1 MGIQMQVCQ
10 LESMWFPYKHCL
22 CWGRENREVA
32 LQADCEGGQT
42 SLRRT
47 EREGH
52 SKLPRMTIS
61 YGSAYYIFICMV
73 CQGKFLKSLHST
85 PLGLVTSNSICK
97 LGGTGI
103 LFFTVSPSFLFF
115 FSVLATLWYVYFLAQ
130 GSEQQLW
137 SMPQLQK
144 WSLAHCAR
152 PGIEPES
159 QRARDATDP
168 VASLFF
174 FLICL
179 TL

>member
-1 MGIQMQVCQ
+1 MQVCQ

-52 SKLPRMTIS
+52 SKLPRMMIS

-115 FSVLATLWYVYFLAQ
+115 FLSWPPCDMCI
-130 GSEQQLW
+130 SC
-137 SMPQLQK
+137 P
-144 WSLAHCAR
+144 
-152 PGIEPES
+152 
-159 QRARDATDP
+159 RDLNSSCDP
-168 VASLFF
+168 CHS
-174 FLICL
+174 CRNDP
-179 TL
+179 